1 MPEKD
6 VGKVTDQTQE
16 ALLLFC
22 DALDAAVTQLRRNL
36 DPAAQPKRNDPSRLP
51 FDASKIKWQDREND
65 KGKFQMS
72 EDFNSLDH
80 KGLLKFLAEHIPS
93 KCVNSK
99 DLEGRTWFYWTY
111 SNGSTIGRKLRRD
124 SGKS

>member
-1 MPEKD
+1 M
-6 VGKVTDQTQE
+6 TDQTQE

-22 DALDAAVTQLRRNL
+22 DAVDAAVTQLRRNL
-36 DPAAQPKRNDPSRLP
+36 DPAAQPKRNDLSKLP
-51 FDASKIKWQDREND
+51 FDTSKIKWQDKKNE
-65 KGKFQMS
+65 KGPFQFS

-99 DLEGRTWFYWTY
+99 DPEGRTWFYWTY
-111 SNGSTIGRKLRRD
+111 SNGSTIGRKLR
-124 SGKS
+124 